1 VGEAIDRRRLE
12 RDLDAAVAG
21 EVRFDAASRA
31 LYASDASN
39 YRQVPIGVV
48 VPRSVDDIV
57 AVHETCRRHGAPLLA
72 RGCGTSLSGET
83 VNVAVVIDCSKYLH
97 EIRFIDTERRL
108 AGCQPGVI
116 NDQLNTAAA
125 RHGLVFAPD
134 PSTHA
139 YCTIGGNVGNNSCG
153 THSVLGQFKGDGG
166 RTSDNVIAL
175 DIITYEGVRMQVGA
189 TDEVRLAAEM
199 AAGGPRAEI
208 YAGAFQMGTGGI
220 DSQINSPRP
229 LMKECVTS
237 AADLLLPQA
246 EAWNVLGTG
255 WRAYGGAIRERLP
268 SPPRW
273 TDGDRYPQACDVA
286 RLAAPLFAAGK
297 GVAPEQA
304 LPVYLRDK
312 VALTLEEQH
321 ASRTS

>member
-1 VGEAIDRRRLE
+1 MGKAIDRRRLE

-48 VPRSVDDIV
+48 VPRSVEDIV

-166 RTSDNVIAL
+166 RTSDNVHELEVLTYDGLRFRVGETSETEL
-175 DIITYEGVRMQVGA
+175 DRIVAEGGRRG
-189 TDEVRLAAEM
+189 
-199 AAGGPRAEI
+199 EI
-208 YAGAFQMGTGGI
+208 Y
-220 DSQINSPRP
+220 RR
-229 LMKECVTS
+229 L
-237 AADLLLPQA
+237 
-246 EAWNVLGTG
+246 
-255 WRAYGGAIRERLP
+255 RALRDRYGSLIRERFPDIPRRVSGYNLDELLP
-268 SPPRW
+268 ERDFNVARALVGTEGTCVTVLDAIVKLLPR
-273 TDGDRYPQACDVA
+273 PQARVLLVA
-286 RLAAPLFAAGK
+286 R
-297 GVAPEQA
+297 V
-304 LPVYLRDK
+304 
-312 VALTLEEQH
+312 
-321 ASRTS
+321 